1 MYFPDWYVCI
11 RQIFHFFRHSNVKR
25 CYFCT
30 VLCIH
35 LLRFYSQLLSLSGY
49 LSLLLWRSHDS
60 SSTFPD
66 LVLVEKP
73 CSLKQT
79 HQEECS
85 TLFKENLTRIFTTYQ
100 FLHFTC
106 SIWTR
111 NLSYLVYRYS
121 NRPFSHH
128 NTLLN
133 HETADLW
140 NVKQWEWA
148 TASSFA
154 LAVIMNQSLARDWAV
169 WTGDHYT
176 LSLASFKRNGK
187 HLRRGRES

>member
-1 MYFPDWYVCI
+1 MNCNTEAWRHQKSLYTCDAVCSNTI
-11 RQIFHFFRHSNVKR
+11 KICYNVNQFFLFSLYNLCIFLTGTYALESFHFFRHSNVKR

-49 LSLLLWRSHDS
+49 LSLLLQRSHDS

-66 LVLVEKP
+66 PVLVEKP

-85 TLFKENLTRIFTTYQ
+85 TLFQDNLTRIFTTYQ

-106 SIWTR
+106 NI
-111 NLSYLVYRYS
+111 
-121 NRPFSHH
+121 
-128 NTLLN
+128 
-133 HETADLW
+133 
-140 NVKQWEWA
+140 
-148 TASSFA
+148 
-154 LAVIMNQSLARDWAV
+154 
-169 WTGDHYT
+169 
-176 LSLASFKRNGK
+176 
-187 HLRRGRES
+187 